1 MRKKVRFFVAICL
14 LFLFVFSSGGFVF
27 ASSSYDQ
34 IRDLRSPE
42 TGKIL
47 LGMGIQYLVPD
58 QLKGFESTQMVFCPR
73 LYFPLG
79 PGHFQLGSSYGTGS
93 GIYPEIDHVFFAELG
108 YRFFF
113 ETRFFGSFLSAGGL
127 YSRYFSEMGDE
138 KIAGPFVATGLVF
151 SLAKGFK
158 MGAELRLIQLEKP
171 ILGFGGQFTIAL

>member
-1 MRKKVRFFVAICL
+1 MRKKIGFFISVSLI
-14 LFLFVFSSGGFVF
+14 FLSNEFAFALSSQE
-27 ASSSYDQ
+27 Q

-93 GIYPEIDHVFFAELG
+93 GNYPEIDHVFLAELG
-108 YRFFF
+108 YRLFF

-127 YSRYFSEMGDE
+127 YSRYFSELGDE
-138 KIAGPFVATGLVF
+138 KMAGPFIATGLVF

-158 MGAELRLIQLEKP
+158 MGAELRLIQLQKT
-171 ILGFGGQFTIAL
+171 ILGFGGHFTIAL

>member
-1 MRKKVRFFVAICL
+1 MRKKIRPFIFICL
-14 LFLFVFSSGGFVF
+14 IFLSDRFLFAFS
-27 ASSSYDQ
+27 AQDQ
-34 IRDLRSPE
+34 IRDLKSPE

-47 LGMGIQYLVPD
+47 LGMGTQYLVPD

-93 GIYPEIDHVFFAELG
+93 GIYPEIDHIFLAELG
-108 YRFFF
+108 YRIFF

-127 YSRYFSEMGDE
+127 YSRYFSELGDE
-138 KIAGPFVATGLVF
+138 KMAGPFISTGLVF
-151 SLAKGFK
+151 SLARGFK

-171 ILGFGGQFTIAL
+171 VLGFGGHFTIAL